1 MDVARNAVTELANT
15 LSSDASALAR
25 VLESDVLVDAPAIVR
40 ALAVTSLHL
49 STSAA
54 EMASAVE
61 NASGPS
67 SDELR
72 AVQAAFAECSSA
84 LLNIVDPVRRFS
96 EPAAGHPAS

>member
-1 MDVARNAVTELANT
+1 MNVARDAVTELANT

-25 VLESDVLVDAPAIVR
+25 VLGSDVLVDAPAILR

-49 STSAA
+49 STSAG

-61 NASGPS
+61 DVSGPS
-67 SDELR
+67 GDELR
-72 AVQAAFAECSSA
+72 AVQAAFAECTST

-96 EPAAGHPAS
+96 EPAEGAAR